1 MAAKTLRE
9 AICNATHDK
18 GIDLTEDQI
27 RCLEGELRDFFI
39 HQISRV
45 NGPPPHDGTELE
57 KVEWQLE
64 ETVLLGLFHS
74 VFKDVSSYQG
84 TKQ

>member
-9 AICNATHDK
+9 AICNATLER

-27 RCLEGELRDFFI
+27 RTLEGELRDFFI
-39 HQISRV
+39 HEIARV
-45 NGPPPHDGTELE
+45 NGPPPLGGTELQ

-64 ETVLLGLFHS
+64 ESTLLGLFHS
-74 VFKDVSSYQG
+74 VFKDVSSYQVV
-84 TKQ
+84 KQ